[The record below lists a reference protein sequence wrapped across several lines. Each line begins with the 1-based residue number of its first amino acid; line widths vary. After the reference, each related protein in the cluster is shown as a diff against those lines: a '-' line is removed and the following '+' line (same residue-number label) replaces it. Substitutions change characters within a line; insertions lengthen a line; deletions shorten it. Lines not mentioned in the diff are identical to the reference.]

1 MHNKLKRVC
10 SLAVL
15 LAMLTQM
22 AACSNTDVSD
32 TKETTAE
39 TKSATADNTE
49 ITEATEEDTKLC
61 PNLPSDLKFDGEEVR
76 IMQHPAGG
84 GDWAEWLS
92 RDLYAES
99 ITGEPINDAVFERN
113 SYVEDKLDVKL
124 NVSDVPDMA
133 KSHSAASKRG
143 NRRLPHFHREN
154 KQPHR
159 HCYGGISAQSLR
171 CAVHGSHSAVVR
183 RELH

>member
-49 ITEATEEDTKLC
+49 
-61 PNLPSDLKFDGEEVR
+61 
-76 IMQHPAGG
+76 
-84 GDWAEWLS
+84 
-92 RDLYAES
+92 
-99 ITGEPINDAVFERN
+99 AV
-113 SYVEDKLDVKL
+113 
-124 NVSDVPDMA
+124 P
-133 KSHSAASKRG
+133 
-143 NRRLPHFHREN
+143 
-154 KQPHR
+154 QP
-159 HCYGGISAQSLR
+159 SLR
-171 CAVHGSHSAVVR
+171 PQVR
-183 RELH
+183 R

>member
-76 IMQHPAGG
+76 IMQHLQ
-84 GDWAEWLS
+84 AE
-92 RDLYAES
+92 E
-99 ITGEPINDAVFERN
+99 TGQNG
-113 SYVEDKLDVKL
+113 
-124 NVSDVPDMA
+124 
-133 KSHSAASKRG
+133 SAATFTQNPS
-143 NRRLPHFHREN
+143 REN
-154 KQPHR
+154 LSTTRYLSETHTLKT
-159 HCYGGISAQSLR
+159 SLML
-171 CAVHGSHSAVVR
+171 S
-183 RELH
+183 